1 MTIRVRDPLSD
12 LDVKRIAAAVTSAVL
27 NPSVD
32 DMSDASPANPV
43 GHCWLRWSDVAAKP
57 KPVRERLD

>member
-12 LDVKRIAAAVTSAVL
+12 LDVQRIAAAVTSAVL

-32 DMSDASPANPV
+32 DAQQAAHADRV
-43 GHCWLRWSDVAAKP
+43 GRSWVRWSDVAK
-57 KPVRERLD
+57 KPVPAGKRLD